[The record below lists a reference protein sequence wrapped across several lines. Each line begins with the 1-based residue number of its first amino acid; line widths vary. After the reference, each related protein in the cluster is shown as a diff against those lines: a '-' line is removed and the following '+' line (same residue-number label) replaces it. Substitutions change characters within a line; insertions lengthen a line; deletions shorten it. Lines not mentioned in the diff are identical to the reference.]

1 MFALVLLSIIKN
13 SLDYIYSRNE
23 QGENDFH
30 TEKWK
35 KKCNFCSIS
44 LFITNTLSI
53 SHLIK
58 LSISFSKSV

>member
-35 KKCNFCSIS
+35 KKMQF
-44 LFITNTLSI
+44 LWHFFVYYKYFE
-53 SHLIK
+53 H
-58 LSISFSKSV
+58 

>member
-35 KKCNFCSIS
+35 KKMQFLWHCFVYYKCFEHQPFNKVVYI
-44 LFITNTLSI
+44 I
-53 SHLIK
+53 
-58 LSISFSKSV
+58 